1 MVVCWLG
8 VSVVFATLWFGLC
21 CGMLTCIGGLFRLF
35 KFGLVGLV
43 WFCALVGW
51 LGCALIVIVICLIDY
66 CGLMPCGC

>member
-43 WFCALVGW
+43 WF
-51 LGCALIVIVICLIDY
+51 
-66 CGLMPCGC
+66 